1 MLDLHCHIL
10 PGIDDGPEA
19 IDQSLALAR
28 AAAADGVHTIV
39 ATPHLRADHP
49 SVVPSELAGR
59 CSELASRL
67 AREDVPIRL
76 IPGGEVDL
84 VWAHEAGADDLRL
97 VTYGQR
103 GTDLL
108 LETPYGPLPPT
119 FEKLVAGLVA
129 QGLRILLAH
138 PERNPSFQRDPHRL
152 EALVG
157 DGLLVQLTAASL
169 VQDPA
174 RSRSARVA
182 RSLLDT
188 GCAHVIASDAHGVGT
203 FGRVALSEAVAA
215 ATWVTPARSR
225 WMVTDAPA
233 AVLAGKRLPPSPG

>member
-10 PGIDDGPEA
+10 PGVDDGPDA
-19 IDQSLALAR
+19 IEQSLALAR

-49 SVVPSELAGR
+49 TVVPSELAGR
-59 CSELASRL
+59 CAELGSRF
-67 AREDVPIRL
+67 AREGIPVRL
-76 IPGGEVDL
+76 VPGGEVDL
-84 VWAHEAGADDLRL
+84 VWAHEAEADDLRL

-119 FEKLVAGLVA
+119 FERLVAALVA
-129 QGLRILLAH
+129 QGLRVLLAH
-138 PERNPSFQRDPHRL
+138 PERNPTFQRHPDRL

-157 DGLLVQLTAASL
+157 DAVLVQLTAASL

-174 RSRSARVA
+174 RSRSSRLARV
-182 RSLLDT
+182 LLDI

-203 FGRVALSEAVAA
+203 FGRVALSEAVEA
-215 ATWVTPARSR
+215 ATWLAPARSR

-233 AVLAGKRLPPSPG
+233 AVLAGERLPPSPA